1 MPDGGLLAGR
11 RVLITGVITPR
22 SIAYAV
28 AREAQS
34 QGARIVLTAY
44 GQPTLVRRLSARLPE
59 PAPVVDLDVA
69 EESDLRSLA
78 ARVGEHLDRVDGLV
92 HAIAYAP
99 ASCLGAGFL
108 AAPWSDVATTLRVS
122 AHSLAALAEAVRPLM
137 PAGAS
142 VVGLDFD
149 ARRVS
154 PGYGWMGVA
163 KAGLEATA
171 RALAAEYGPHGIRV
185 NLVSAG
191 PLRTAAG
198 SAVPDEK
205 ESEAAWQQRAPLGW
219 DPADSHPVATACV
232 ALLSSQFRATTGSVI
247 HVDGGYHAMA

>member
-1 MPDGGLLAGR
+1 MADGGLLAGKQL
-11 RVLITGVITPR
+11 LITGVITLR

-28 AREAQS
+28 AREAQL

-44 GQPTLVRRLSARLPE
+44 GRPTLVRRLSARLPE
-59 PAPVVDLDVA
+59 PAPVVDLDVTD
-69 EESDLRSLA
+69 ESDLRSLA
-78 ARVGEHLDRVDGLV
+78 GRVSEHLDRVDGLV
-92 HAIAYAP
+92 HAIAFAP

-122 AHSLAALAEAVRPLM
+122 AYSLAALTEAVRPLM

-149 ARRVS
+149 AARVS

-163 KAGLEATA
+163 KAGLGATA
-171 RALAAEYGPHGIRV
+171 RALAAEYGPRGIRI

-198 SAVPDEK
+198 SAVPGEQAA
-205 ESEAAWQQRAPLGW
+205 EAAWQQRAPLGW
-219 DPADSHPVATACV
+219 DPTDPRPVATACV
-232 ALLSSQFRATTGSVI
+232 ALLSSQFCATTGSVI

>member
-1 MPDGGLLAGR
+1 MPENALLAGR
-11 RVLITGVITPR
+11 RLLITGVITPR

-28 AREAQS
+28 AREAQL
-34 QGARIVLTAY
+34 QGARVVLTAY
-44 GQPTLVRRLSARLPE
+44 GRPSLVRRLSAQLPE
-59 PAPVVDLDVA
+59 PAPVLDLDVTDEA
-69 EESDLRSLA
+69 NLASLA
-78 ARVGEHLDRVDGLV
+78 ARAGEHMDRVDGLV

-99 ASCLGAGFL
+99 ASCFGAGFL

-122 AHSLAALAEAVRPLM
+122 AHSLAALAEAARPLM
-137 PAGAS
+137 PVGAAI
-142 VVGLDFD
+142 VGLDFD

-171 RALAAEYGPHGIRV
+171 RALAAQYGPAGIRV

-198 SAVPDEK
+198 SAVPG
-205 ESEAAWQQRAPLGW
+205 ESEAETAWQHRAPLGW
-219 DPADSHPVATACV
+219 DPTDPGPVAAACV
-232 ALLSSQFRATTGSVI
+232 ALLSPQFRATTGSVI